1 MNYELIK
8 KDMKQKEVVLIFLKE
23 IVNKFNLT
31 KRQENEIKK
40 ELFKILND
48 NDFND
53 KNIFKIITIKE
64 NLKVVYNKLFLFLA
78 KNLKQSDYKTLHKI
92 ITNDMDKILK
102 MFELF

>member
-1 MNYELIK
+1 MNYKLIK
-8 KDMKQKEVVLIFLKE
+8 KDMKQKEGILIFLKE

-40 ELFKILND
+40 ELFKILSD

-78 KNLKQSDYKTLHKI
+78 KNLKQNDYITLHKI
-92 ITNDMDKILK
+92 ITNDMDEILK
-102 MFELF
+102 MFESF